1 MPLDVTQVIEG
12 RFQPKS
18 HASWEPAYTDSTLE
32 YRFFFISNE
41 HVIIWVQQNS
51 PNLVADRVSTELL
64 INISQTGSSP
74 SSVKSKVDIKGRII
88 VKKSLGLIKSLVL
101 SKTQKILE
109 TNTPKIWEGVP
120 IRLQ

>member
-1 MPLDVTQVIEG
+1 MQHSFVQIIES
-12 RFQPKS
+12 RFKPKT

-64 INISQTGSSP
+64 INITQTGSSLN
-74 SSVKSKVDIKGRII
+74 SVKCKVDIKGRII

-109 TNTPKIWEGVP
+109 TNTP
-120 IRLQ
+120 